1 MHEHSGGYGGGMGIN
16 STSLSD
22 LLAPTIRE
30 RKPSKMGL
38 DVMGGYRRDSA
49 VHLGDLPGD
58 TPECCEPH
66 EPTPH
71 NSSIAGDNVGMVR
84 EESCSNLFD
93 DLIQTEDTQPDKS
106 EFEDK
111 YALVGNGPLGE
122 GTFGL
127 VWRCTPKGKLKEV
140 REDKEFA
147 AKIVRKAPSRLV
159 AAHALCSRDARDM
172 KYLLGEDGEAG
183 WMHLLEWPSKSKG

>member
-1 MHEHSGGYGGGMGIN
+1 
-16 STSLSD
+16 
-22 LLAPTIRE
+22 
-30 RKPSKMGL
+30 
-38 DVMGGYRRDSA
+38 MGGYRRDSA

-111 YALVGNGPLGE
+111 P
-122 GTFGL
+122 FGRSQHRTETWL
-127 VWRCTPKGKLKEV
+127 WPTAVPE
-140 REDKEFA
+140 EFA
-147 AKIVRKAPSRLV
+147 AKIVRKARLQP
-159 AAHALCSRDARDM
+159 RDM